1 MRSAEF
7 HRCLARFAKFIPS
20 TVPQPFT
27 DGRQLGNCE
36 ICATPKT
43 PPNSERAIATPDVNT
58 QTWSCL
64 PSTYTSSPRGA
75 RAPLPPSHSPEQ
87 RFVPPVHSGNG
98 GKQLRALERGSMY
111 TGNVWGCLPSTHI
124 PHSPL
129 GARSP
134 SHPATLVRQTTH
146 VHKSCER
153 VCMFLHTVEVGAVAG
168 LLQIR
173 NEAGRWWILASARRS
188 GKGETYRCERV
199 R

>member
-1 MRSAEF
+1 MRSAEL

-27 DGRQLGNCE
+27 DGRQLGNRE

-43 PPNSERAIATPDVNT
+43 PPDSERATATPDVNT

-98 GKQLRALERGSMY
+98 GQTTASARARLHVHGQCM
-111 TGNVWGCLPSTHI
+111 GLPVLH
-124 PHSPL
+124 PHPPL
-129 GARSP
+129 TTRRPLPLSP
-134 SHPATLVRQTTH
+134 SHSSQTNNSCTKVLRASMH
-146 VHKSCER
+146 V
-153 VCMFLHTVEVGAVAG
+153 
-168 LLQIR
+168 
-173 NEAGRWWILASARRS
+173 SAH
-188 GKGETYRCERV
+188 C
-199 R
+199 